1 MTDINQHI
9 LKLLTVTSN
18 LMILMASLVPQIQM
32 QPKLVGV
39 PRMNRSDAAF
49 LWPRELGKVVREI
62 HCSTHSG

>member
-32 QPKLVGV
+32 QPKLDCV

>member
-1 MTDINQHI
+1 
-9 LKLLTVTSN
+9 
-18 LMILMASLVPQIQM
+18 MILMASLVPQIQM
-32 QPKLVGV
+32 QPKLVCV

>member
-32 QPKLVGV
+32 QPKLVCV